1 VTKRSHLVNAI
12 APTNLIVLTQH
23 SVHSERS
30 TALRQAQE
38 PRLRPERSTERL
50 RPELVEGS
58 RRSLVE
64 GSRRSL
70 VELHLALSNKARY
83 DAKVNSHTPIY
94 SKKRAK
100 DVPR

>member
-64 GSRRSL
+64 
-70 VELHLALSNKARY
+70 LHLALSNKARY